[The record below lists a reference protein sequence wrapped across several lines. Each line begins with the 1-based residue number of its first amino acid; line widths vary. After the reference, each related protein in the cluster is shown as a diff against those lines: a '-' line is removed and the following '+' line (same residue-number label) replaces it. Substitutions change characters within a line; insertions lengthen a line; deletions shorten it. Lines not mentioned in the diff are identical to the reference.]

1 MIKKIVFAAVL
12 TAMMLVGCNRQIVDF
27 TYSYNYAI
35 IKMPDGSIV
44 EGKVQSWA
52 DYEGE
57 QLQIVIDGNTY
68 LANSVNVVMMTNA
81 PEGRWRQ

>member
-1 MIKKIVFAAVL
+1 MVATVIKKIVFAAVL

-27 TYSYNYAI
+27 TYYNYAI

-52 DYEGE
+52 DYKGE

-68 LANSVNVVMMTNA
+68 LANSVNVVMMTHA
-81 PEGRWRQ
+81 PEGR

>member
-12 TAMMLVGCNRQIVDF
+12 TTMMLVGCNKQIIDF
-27 TYSYNYAI
+27 TYSYKYAI

-44 EGKVQSWA
+44 EGEVQSWA

-68 LANSVNVVMMTNA
+68 LANSVNVVMMTHTK
-81 PEGRWRQ
+81 EGR

>member
-1 MIKKIVFAAVL
+1 MIKKIVFAVVL
-12 TAMMLVGCNRQIVDF
+12 TATMLVGCNRQIIDF
-27 TYSYNYAI
+27 TYSFDYAI

-44 EGKVQSWA
+44 GGKVQSWA

-68 LANSVNVVMMTNA
+68 LVNSVNVVMMTQS
-81 PEGRWRQ
+81 PHGRR